1 MIQANKWRPYLS
13 FQKDFVML
21 QLHLVSLIIIN
32 CIACVCVLHYELFS
46 SLVLTSFDFS
56 PQNVFGTFHK
66 YKQPCYASIGAL
78 FIKQRFYMF
87 DVDQLLKINCSWRLL
102 LSYGD
107 NIYLWGNLTTASGSL
122 KLSWSPSSQAW
133 STHKSPNWIDLD
145 KWKNVG
151 GGNK

>member
-1 MIQANKWRPYLS
+1 MMIQANKWRPYLS

-87 DVDQLLKINCSWRLL
+87 DVEDQLQLKVAPFIWRQHLSLGKSYNCKWFSQ
-102 LSYGD
+102 
-107 NIYLWGNLTTASGSL
+107 AV
-122 KLSWSPSSQAW
+122 KLSWCPSCQAW
-133 STHKSPNWIDLD
+133 SKSPNWIDLEF
-145 KWKNVG
+145 G
-151 GGNK
+151 